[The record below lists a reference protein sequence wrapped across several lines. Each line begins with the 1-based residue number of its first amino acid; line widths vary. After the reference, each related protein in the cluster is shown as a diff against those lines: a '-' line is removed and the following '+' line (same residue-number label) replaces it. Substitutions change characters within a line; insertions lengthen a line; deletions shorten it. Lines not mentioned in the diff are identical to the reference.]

1 MKTKT
6 KTAQA
11 ARAAGAASSPRRRRA
26 SSSARRLRSSSW
38 RRRSSSSRLRASA
51 ASRSRASRASRSAR
65 RFASSSCWR
74 RSSSSRRRASASALR
89 RASRSWS
96 ESVRKTTPER
106 GAFDGA
112 PRCARWPC
120 WAGEACAAFAAGAA
134 CATGFSSLPP
144 PGPTARRLTVS
155 TTTAFERP
163 CEKLWRTMPCSTGRF
178 RDSVLGDTCNVLS
191 PGFFV
196 SFIPLRSCGF
206 YQIIGSRAPPRGS
219 L

>member
-6 KTAQA
+6 KTSGA
-11 ARAAGAASSPRRRRA
+11 AAGAASSPRRRRA

-112 PRCARWPC
+112 PPRCARWPC

>member
-6 KTAQA
+6 KHGAGTGGGRRLFAEAAACLVLGAALAIVLLATAVVLVALARFRRLALKSFAGIAVGAALRLILLLAAILFLAAASVGKCAQA
-11 ARAAGAASSPRRRRA
+11 GVALLVGERAQDDAGTRCVRRRAAG
-26 SSSARRLRSSSW
+26 
-38 RRRSSSSRLRASA
+38 
-51 ASRSRASRASRSAR
+51 
-65 RFASSSCWR
+65 
-74 RSSSSRRRASASALR
+74 
-89 RASRSWS
+89 
-96 ESVRKTTPER
+96 
-106 GAFDGA
+106 
-112 PRCARWPC
+112 CARWPC